1 MRGKID
7 WDDALPTLSKA
18 LPSKPPPPII
28 YQESKNISYYKCPKC
43 NKLES
48 ESHSGLDIR
57 NLDNKLK
64 CTHCNKSSVM
74 WDWGCECSIRWFLC
88 ERHGTLRK
96 NTENRLSP
104 GSTQR
109 RKSSASG
116 EDTNSVKRACV
127 HRSFDLLLAE
137 DISKYERPKSA
148 GTKRKASVSLD
159 SSARLGVPRLLGP
172 ILANRFKDLHPRV
185 TDRL

>member
-1 MRGKID
+1 
-7 WDDALPTLSKA
+7 
-18 LPSKPPPPII
+18 
-28 YQESKNISYYKCPKC
+28 
-43 NKLES
+43 
-48 ESHSGLDIR
+48 
-57 NLDNKLK
+57 
-64 CTHCNKSSVM
+64 M

-104 GSTQR
+104 GSIQK

-116 EDTNSVKRACV
+116 EDTNSVKRACA

-185 TDRL
+185 SDRL